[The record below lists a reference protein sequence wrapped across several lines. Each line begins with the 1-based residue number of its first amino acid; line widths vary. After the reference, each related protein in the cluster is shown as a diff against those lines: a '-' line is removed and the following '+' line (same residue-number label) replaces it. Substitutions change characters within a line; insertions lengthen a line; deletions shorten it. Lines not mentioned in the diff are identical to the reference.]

1 MRQRSI
7 SQNPT
12 HPNYNFITLCI
23 IFLIPPYHGVI
34 WLLFSP
40 EQQGRCMPAGLY
52 GSYPPQGPG
61 GRGRL
66 FTLINHYNIAKQT
79 ITRSVSP
86 WMTIMSEEKVTQQE
100 METAQK
106 LA

>member
-1 MRQRSI
+1 MRSPCVFFSHCPI
-7 SQNPT
+7 SAV
-12 HPNYNFITLCI
+12 
-23 IFLIPPYHGVI
+23 LISFP
-34 WLLFSP
+34 LSS
-40 EQQGRCMPAGLY
+40 EQQGRCMPAGMY
-52 GSYPPQGPG
+52 GMYPRQGPG

-86 WMTIMSEEKVTQQE
+86 WMTIMSEEKITQQE
-100 METAQK
+100 TETAQK

>member
-1 MRQRSI
+1 MRLKTQW
-7 SQNPT
+7 PD
-12 HPNYNFITLCI
+12 FFCLTL
-23 IFLIPPYHGVI
+23 
-34 WLLFSP
+34 
-40 EQQGRCMPAGLY
+40 EQQGRCMPVGMDGGYL
-52 GSYPPQGPG
+52 PQGPG

-86 WMTIMSEEKVTQQE
+86 WMTIMSEEKVTEQE
-100 METAQK
+100 MQTAQK

>member
-1 MRQRSI
+1 
-7 SQNPT
+7 
-12 HPNYNFITLCI
+12 
-23 IFLIPPYHGVI
+23 
-34 WLLFSP
+34 
-40 EQQGRCMPAGLY
+40 MPVGMDGGYL
-52 GSYPPQGPG
+52 PQGPG

-86 WMTIMSEEKVTQQE
+86 WMTIMSEEKVTEQE
-100 METAQK
+100 TETTQK